1 MKAIIRN
8 TIIGLI
14 VILSMGFSV
23 GILLNSQAITQV
35 LVKLNENAKEPK
47 DALGISLIKSTKPDY
62 QLKIRHGEKWLDCGT
77 IVDTYV
83 GSGLQYQITELL
95 PKYKAKEIQLIEADN
110 IKDDLLEQLQIAN
123 DVVRGK
129 NYTFII
135 QYEFNLNAGFEWFFD
150 KL

>member
-1 MKAIIRN
+1 
-8 TIIGLI
+8 
-14 VILSMGFSV
+14 
-23 GILLNSQAITQV
+23 
-35 LVKLNENAKEPK
+35 
-47 DALGISLIKSTKPDY
+47 
-62 QLKIRHGEKWLDCGT
+62 
-77 IVDTYV
+77 
-83 GSGLQYQITELL
+83 LQYQITELL

-110 IKDDLLEQLQIAN
+110 LKDDLLEQLQIAN